1 MNGSANRSGLA
12 VAMRQGAIQLRD
24 LHEDTTRPGQG
35 REGGRE
41 EAISLSTCLS
51 INWKELITTHYLVQ
65 RCHYCHQRRSN
76 SQERLDGSITRG
88 VVKGCGQGLGRE
100 GLDKRRGWVVVQLG

>member
-1 MNGSANRSGLA
+1 MNGSASGSGLA
-12 VAMRQGAIQLRD
+12 VAARQGAIQLRD

-51 INWKELITTHYLVQ
+51 IHWEELFVKHSQLTILYRDVTTVISAGQ
-65 RCHYCHQRRSN
+65 IVRSDRMAA
-76 SQERLDGSITRG
+76 SPG
-88 VVKGCGQGLGRE
+88 V
-100 GLDKRRGWVVVQLG
+100 W